1 MLSRRGSNETLNKNH
16 LMTNQTFN
24 IVIKKLPGQDDS
36 SRDLYD
42 RIGSGNESARVVR
55 I

>member
-1 MLSRRGSNETLNKNH
+1 MLSRRGSNEALNKNP

-24 IVIKKLPGQDDS
+24 IVIKKLPGEDDYPRAS
-36 SRDLYD
+36 HD
-42 RIGSGNESARVVR
+42 RINSGEESDRVVR